1 MTGVSRSF
9 SRERGRLTNRTRGPQ
24 PRTSTRT
31 GYRLSR
37 QAGRRPTGRAW
48 LRIRHP
54 AGLRTGRAQ
63 VNRQAGARLL
73 RDRTGAG
80 PASGRTG
87 LAISGTG
94 RAAVSGRSGRA
105 AISGRTGRA
114 AISGTGRAAISGT
127 GRAAVSGWAGKMP
140 VSDRPGGPRSRRQA
154 GRAVDGPA
162 VRPRRRARSAAAR
175 GGQRAA
181 LDRTGDRRCSTATV
195 ARP

>member
-73 RDRTGAG
+73 RDRTGPAG
-80 PASGRTG
+80 QRPDWPGDQRD
-87 LAISGTG
+87 
-94 RAAVSGRSGRA
+94 
-105 AISGRTGRA
+105 
-114 AISGTGRAAISGT
+114 
-127 GRAAVSGWAGKMP
+127 W
-140 VSDRPGGPRSRRQA
+140 PGGGQRPEWPGGDQRPDWPGGDQRDWPGGDQRDWPGGGQRLGWEDAGQRPARPAAQQGQA